1 MTLRVGILGFGG
13 AGQAHASYFACV
25 PGCRVTKVFDAK
37 PAGLAR
43 AAELVPAVAAC
54 ADLERFWPELDAVS
68 VCTPDATHAEYVVAA
83 LERGLHVLCEKPLTD
98 SLDGLRKV
106 LAAEAR
112 AGRTLAVL
120 HQMRFVL
127 LHRAIKQ
134 AVGAGRLGALS
145 YLEGYYVHDLTRRAF
160 EYDSWRREGNATP
173 LVYAGCHFVDLL
185 RWFTGSEIDEVW
197 AASNHLAY
205 PEYPEADLTVATLR
219 FSSGTLG
226 KVLVSLGSAVPQDH
240 AVRLYGSLASI
251 ENNVL
256 FDRER
261 GWAGLLHE
269 PVILQ
274 RKLLRDP
281 NRANRHD
288 LLSQLRRN
296 LPAWALGKAFGA
308 LRLLAR
314 RPGAEYGAR
323 YYPVRLYE
331 HALACVEAV
340 EDFATAIR
348 EGRRPQ
354 CTAEEAA
361 KTVLACLAGVESSR
375 TGRPVRVPRLAEAL

>member
-13 AGQAHASYFACV
+13 AGLAHASYFACV
-25 PGCRVTKVFDAK
+25 PDCRVTKVFDTK
-37 PAGLAR
+37 PAGLVR
-43 AAELVPAVAAC
+43 ATALAPAVAVC

-98 SLDGLRKV
+98 SLDGLRKM

-120 HQMRFVL
+120 HQMRFVP
-127 LHRAIKQ
+127 LHRAIKR
-134 AVGAGRLGALS
+134 AVSAGRLGALS
-145 YLEGYYVHDLTRRAF
+145 YLEGYYVSDLTERAFAYDDSRRA
-160 EYDSWRREGNATP
+160 GNSTP
-173 LVYAGCHFVDLL
+173 LVHAGCHFVDLL
-185 RWFTGSEIDEVW
+185 RWFAGSEIEEVW
-197 AASNHLAY
+197 AASNHLAF

-226 KVLVSLGSAVPQDH
+226 KVLVSLGSPAPQDH

-261 GWAGLLHE
+261 GWADLLHE
-269 PVILQ
+269 PIILQ

-288 LLSQLRRN
+288 LVSQLRRN

-323 YYPVRLYE
+323 YYPIRLYE

-340 EDFATAIR
+340 EDFAAAIR
-348 EGRRPQ
+348 EGRPPTR
-354 CTAEEAA
+354 TAEEAA

-375 TGRPVRVPRLAEAL
+375 TGRAVRVPPLSEVL